1 MADDPAQTLD
11 ELWTRLKLDSL
22 PADAGAN
29 EDLRATRTRDW
40 AQDTL
45 RADRHEV
52 ITERVD
58 LPRISLTPPGVESQ
72 QLHQDLVVV
81 GVLGE
86 GGMGRV
92 LLARQQ
98 SLGRNVAVKIARPN
112 LPEKLSAALL
122 HEGRTMGSLEHPC
135 IVPVYA
141 LASDDGRP
149 ALVMKRIDG
158 VAWSHLLADPG
169 DPAWSRLAPDGGD
182 HLEANVSVLIQ
193 VCNAIAFAHRNGV
206 IHRDLKP
213 SNVLIGDF
221 GEVYVADWGVAT
233 TKPAPGEQRK
243 PSLIGTPVYLAPEM
257 VTGDDAQ
264 MDERTD
270 IFLLGAILFEVL
282 ARRPPWGGADLK
294 SVLREALECSV
305 PSLPSTAPE
314 ELVEVCRKA
323 MARSPNDRYADALQ
337 LRDALLA
344 WRRHRG
350 SVELARAAHQQL
362 DELLSV
368 LRSGSKD
375 RVVISPLLSASR
387 FGFAQALKDWPENEL
402 AKAGL
407 HDSIEAAAR
416 FELGQGNLEAGRA
429 LVNELDEV
437 PPSLREALH
446 RVEASAAERARRDQ
460 KVASLA
466 RELDP
471 MVSESQRRRFTL
483 LMVTVTAVVVVG
495 ANFSDAGNALR
506 TSLGEY
512 SLTVLMG
519 LLALAYS
526 VSLVI
531 GRKALLATRLN
542 RQVAGILGI
551 AFFGPLIH
559 RLLAVQIGSSRQDV
573 MMSDLV
579 MTAAIAAA
587 GGLMLHRV
595 FYFGAAAFLAGAF
608 ASVVFIEHLSV
619 IYALAAISTQLV
631 ITLSWKKWRSELDVK

>member
-1 MADDPAQTLD
+1 MSDDPVQTLD

-40 AQDTL
+40 EQDTL
-45 RADRHEV
+45 RAERQEV
-52 ITERVD
+52 LTERVD
-58 LPRISLTPPGVESQ
+58 LPRISLTPPGAEPQ
-72 QLHQDLVVV
+72 QLHHDLVVV

-112 LPEKLSAALL
+112 LPANLSAALL

-158 VAWSHLLADPG
+158 VAWSHLLADAA

-213 SNVLIGDF
+213 SNVLIGEF

-233 TKPAPGEQRK
+233 TRLEAGERRK
-243 PSLIGTPVYLAPEM
+243 PSLIGTPVYMAPEM

-270 IFLLGAILFEVL
+270 LFLLGAILFELL

-294 SVLREALECSV
+294 AVLREALQCAV

-314 ELVEVCRKA
+314 ELVDVCRKA
-323 MARSPNDRYADALQ
+323 MSRAPGDRHADALQ

-350 SVELARAAHQQL
+350 SVELARAAHHQL

-387 FGFAQALKDWPENEL
+387 FGFAQALRDWPENEL

-429 LVNELDEV
+429 LVNELVEV
-437 PPSLREALH
+437 PPSLREALQ
-446 RVEASAAERARRDQ
+446 RVEASAAERERRDAR
-460 KVASLA
+460 VANLA

-471 MVSESQRRRFTL
+471 AVSEHQRRRFTVM
-483 LMVTVTAVVVVG
+483 MVIATTIVVVG
-495 ANFSDAGNALR
+495 GNFSDAGKALLAR
-506 TSLGEY
+506 FGPYALSA
-512 SLTVLMG
+512 LMG
-519 LLALAYS
+519 FLGISYT
-526 VSLVI
+526 VSLII

-542 RQVAGILGI
+542 RHVAGIIGI
-551 AFFGPLIH
+551 GVFGPLVH
-559 RLLAVQIGSSRQDV
+559 RLLAVQIGASRQDV
-573 MMSDLV
+573 MMGDLV
-579 MTAAIAAA
+579 MTAAVAAA
-587 GGLMLHRV
+587 GGLMLHWIFFV
-595 FYFGAAAFLAGAF
+595 ATGAFLAGAF
-608 ASVVFIEHLSV
+608 ASVLFPEHLSL
-619 IYALAAISTQLV
+619 IYALSTVSSLLV
-631 ITLSWKKWRSELDVK
+631 ITLSWKKWRSELDVR

>member
-1 MADDPAQTLD
+1 MSDDQAQTLE
-11 ELWTRLKLDSL
+11 ELWNRLKLDSL
-22 PADAGAN
+22 PADAGAS

-40 AQDTL
+40 EQETL
-45 RADRHEV
+45 RVERQEIV
-52 ITERVD
+52 TERVD
-58 LPRISLTPPGVESQ
+58 LPRISLTPPGVDQ
-72 QLHQDLVVV
+72 PQLHKDLVVV

-98 SLGRNVAVKIARPN
+98 SLGRDVAVKIARPN
-112 LPEKLSAALL
+112 LPEKSSAALL

-141 LASDDGRP
+141 LASHDGRP

-158 VAWSHLLADPG
+158 VAWGHLLADPD
-169 DPAWSRLAPDGGD
+169 DPAWARLAPGGGD
-182 HLEANVSVLIQ
+182 QLEANIAVLIQ

-206 IHRDLKP
+206 LHRDLKP
-213 SNVLIGDF
+213 GNVLIGEF

-233 TKPAPGEQRK
+233 TKPAPGEKRK
-243 PSLIGTPVYLAPEM
+243 PSLIGTPVYMAPEM

-270 IFLLGAILFEVL
+270 LFLLGAMLYEVL
-282 ARRPPWGGADLK
+282 ARRPPWGGSDLK
-294 SVLREALECSV
+294 SVLREALRCAA

-314 ELVEVCRKA
+314 ELAEVCHKA
-323 MARSPNDRYADALQ
+323 MARAPKDRYSDALQ

-387 FGFAQALKDWPENEL
+387 FGFEQALREWPENEL
-402 AKAGL
+402 AKLGL

-429 LVNELDEV
+429 LVNELRDV
-437 PPSLREALH
+437 PGSLRQALQ
-446 RVEASAAERARRDQ
+446 RAEASAAERERRDQ
-460 KVASLA
+460 RVASLA

-471 MVSESQRRRFTL
+471 SVSENQRRRFTIML
-483 LMVTVTAVVVVG
+483 GIATTAIVMG
-495 ANFSDAGNALR
+495 ANFSEPGKVVRTAL
-506 TSLGEY
+506 GPY
-512 SLTVLMG
+512 SSSVVMG
-519 LLALAYS
+519 LLALAYT
-526 VSLVI
+526 VALIV

-542 RQVAGILGI
+542 RQVAGILGL

-559 RLLAVQIGSSRQDV
+559 RLLALQIGSSRQDV
-573 MMSDLV
+573 IMSDLV
-579 MTAAIAAA
+579 MTAAISAV
-587 GGLMLHRV
+587 GGLTLHRV
-595 FYFGAAAFLAGAF
+595 FFFGTAAFLAGAF
-608 ASVVFIEHLSV
+608 ASVVFTEHLSV
-619 IYALAAISTQLV
+619 IYALAAASTQLAIV
-631 ITLSWKKWRSELDVK
+631 LSWKKWRSELDVR